1 MYRPA
6 IAASAR
12 NGILLNGSLDA
23 LFENYHAIA
32 KMFEMYIADVLSLER
47 GVPFR
52 LWEHLDRA
60 IKDARGMSYGDT
72 GIDVTDGAMCIV
84 QCKLRHGSLSLGECS
99 TFFASAVALRANPIV
114 LQWSDLIVARNACS
128 KLSRNLEF
136 MRATPKDMPVPLSA
150 PSA

>member
-23 LFENYHAIA
+23 LFKNYHAIA
-32 KMFEMYIADVLSLER
+32 RMFEMYIADVLSLER

-72 GIDVTDGAMCIV
+72 GI
-84 QCKLRHGSLSLGECS
+84 
-99 TFFASAVALRANPIV
+99 ALRPCEPGAHRSKPITISFNRV
-114 LQWSDLIVARNACS
+114 GRFF
-128 KLSRNLEF
+128 SRELVCIAAYG
-136 MRATPKDMPVPLSA
+136 R
-150 PSA
+150 